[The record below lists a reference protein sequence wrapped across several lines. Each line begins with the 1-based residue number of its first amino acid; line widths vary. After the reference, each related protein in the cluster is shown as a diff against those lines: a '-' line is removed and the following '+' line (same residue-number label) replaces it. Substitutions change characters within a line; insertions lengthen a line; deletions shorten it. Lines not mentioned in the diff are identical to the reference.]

1 MKLLKSRKRN
11 PNLSKYDAPLKI
23 QFTKGMSD
31 FKRGKTTNPYHSNSM
46 QSREWLRGFNTSFYQ
61 RLEKVKRDETRR
73 RSEKIHEG

>member
-1 MKLLKSRKRN
+1 MKPLKSRKRN

-61 RLEKVKRDETRR
+61 RLERVKKDEDRR
-73 RSEKIHEG
+73 RSKKVHAG